1 MKHNIKTV
9 LILVAL
15 FLMAQY
21 IGLLIINNSDILPY
35 DLDRPVFSEQ
45 FGFLQLFGYV
55 IVASVFALL
64 IAFLSFEVVW
74 RIIFFISVFFCL
86 TIAFGAFMPD
96 NLAALLAFLFAVA
109 KIFRLSLWVHNF
121 GELFIYG
128 GLAAIFV
135 PAITLG
141 GAALLLILISVY
153 DAIAVWKTKHMIKLA
168 KFQTKVNLFTGLL
181 VPSAK
186 NKVAMLGGGDIG
198 FPLIFIGAA
207 YLAIGAKALII
218 PIFTSIALYLL
229 LYYGDKGKFYPA
241 MPFISAGVFAGYLVT
256 LLI

>member
-1 MKHNIKTV
+1 MKHNLKT
-9 LILVAL
+9 LIILVAL
-15 FLMAQY
+15 FLAAQY
-21 IGLLIINNSDILPY
+21 IGLVIIENSDILPY
-35 DLDRPVFSEQ
+35 NIERPAFSEE

-55 IVASVFALL
+55 IIASVLALL
-64 IAFLSFEVVW
+64 IAFLSFEVIW

-96 NLAALLAFLFAVA
+96 NIAVTIAFLFAIA

-121 GELFIYG
+121 AELFIYG

-135 PAITLG
+135 PVITLG
-141 GAALLLILISVY
+141 GAALLLVLISVY

-207 YLAIGAKALII
+207 YSAIGVKALII
-218 PIFTSIALYLL
+218 PIFTSLALYLL

-241 MPFISAGVFAGYLVT
+241 MPFISAGVFVGYLAT
-256 LLI
+256 LII